1 MTVKLD
7 NPDSFVGLMAFI
19 GGKWVN
25 VDVVIDADGTMT
37 YVLTEPAVLSFVSN
51 S

>member
-19 GGKWVN
+19 DGKWVN
-25 VDVVIDADGTMT
+25 VDVVINAVGTMS
-37 YVLTEPAVLSFVSN
+37 YILLEPAVLSFVSH